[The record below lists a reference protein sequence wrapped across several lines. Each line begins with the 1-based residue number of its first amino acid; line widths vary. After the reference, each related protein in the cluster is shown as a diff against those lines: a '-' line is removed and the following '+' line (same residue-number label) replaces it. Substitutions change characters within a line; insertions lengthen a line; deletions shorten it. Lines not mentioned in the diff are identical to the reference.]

1 MSKSF
6 NLSKFIGQLLV
17 SNPFLF
23 SNNVTF
29 MNFFKE
35 GMLLDFLQKKS
46 IDVILKKLLIGTTQL
61 FNFSFLNNTFIFF
74 LFNGVLLPLNIK
86 FFKEQSLTIYGTLI
100 NLIFF
105 LF

>member
-1 MSKSF
+1 
-6 NLSKFIGQLLV
+6 
-17 SNPFLF
+17 
-23 SNNVTF
+23 

-105 LF
+105 LFWFVELVVVLF